1 MKIKSLPS
9 LILGLYILLIFLL
22 TCIPGNS
29 FPQSRFLA
37 QNDKIVHFV
46 EYAILGFLFI
56 NALESDKR
64 NLKGLLVIVIILI
77 IIPFIDENIQ
87 RFIPGRFPDIADGVA
102 DVVGG
107 GLGAIIRFRI
117 R

>member
-1 MKIKSLPS
+1 MKIKSFPT
-9 LILGLYILLIFLL
+9 LILVVYIVLIFLL
-22 TCIPGNS
+22 TCIPGSS

-64 NLKGLLVIVIILI
+64 NLRGLLIIVICLI

-87 RFIPGRFPDIADGVA
+87 RFIPGRFPDVADGIV
-102 DVVGG
+102 DIIGG
-107 GLGAIIRFRI
+107 VIGAIVRFRI